1 MPRARRPCHRFPI
14 LESSGYLAVLLA
26 YAGGLVVLGLYLS
39 RRVRSSSD
47 FFVAGRQLPSGLI
60 FATFLAANIGAG
72 STVGASGAGYTQGLS
87 AIWWVGSAGLG
98 SLILAFFVGPK
109 IYRLAR
115 QYNFLTVGDF
125 LEMRYSR
132 AVGLFLG
139 ATLWLGCL
147 FILAGQLIAIAWI
160 LDAVAGVPKPW
171 GCAIGGLVVAAYFSS
186 GGLRT
191 AVWLHVIQIS
201 VKMAGFAIA
210 VPWALHAIGGL
221 SKLQAAPAPAG
232 YMSPVGIGA
241 AGVAGYI
248 VTFVPNFFIAPGLI
262 QKLYGARDESAVR
275 KGVGWQALVLLLYAV
290 LPALMG
296 MIAHAA
302 FPGLKPEMALPAVLR
317 QLLPWWIGALLLGAV
332 VSAEMSAGDAVLFML
347 STSIGKDLYQGVL
360 NPGASEAQ
368 LLRVTRWTSLAA
380 GVLGTV
386 LAIALPTVEAAVK
399 SFYGMIAVVLLVPLL
414 AGLYMKSPT
423 AAGALVTMTVS
434 VVAALTAHFLTAGKG
449 VSIFNPIAIGIG
461 AGAVIMGGMTCF
473 VWTGRLRS

>member
-1 MPRARRPCHRFPI
+1 LA
-14 LESSGYLAVLLA
+14 SSGYVAVLLA

-39 RRVRSSSD
+39 RRVRSSQD
-47 FFVAGRQLPSGLI
+47 FFVAGRQLPPGLI

-72 STVGASGAGYTQGLS
+72 STVGASGKGYSQGLS

-98 SLILAFFVGPK
+98 SLVLAFFVGPK

-115 QYNFLTVGDF
+115 KYNLLTVGDF

-132 AVGLFLG
+132 AVRLFLG

-160 LDAVAGVPKPW
+160 LDAAAGVSKPW
-171 GCAIGGLVVAAYFSS
+171 GCAIGGFVVAAYFSS
-186 GGLRT
+186 GGLRS
-191 AVWLHVIQIS
+191 AVWLHVVQIA
-201 VKMAGFAIA
+201 VKMTGFLIA
-210 VPWALHAIGGL
+210 VPWALHAIGGW

-248 VTFVPNFFIAPGLI
+248 VTFMPNFFIAPGLL

-275 KGVGWQALVLLLYAV
+275 KGVGWQAVVLLLYAI
-290 LPALMG
+290 LPALLG

-302 FPGLKPEMALPAVLR
+302 YPGLANPETGLPLILR
-317 QLLPWWIGALLLGAV
+317 HLLPWWMGALLLGAV

-360 NPGASEAQ
+360 NPAATEQQ
-368 LLRVTRWTSLAA
+368 LLRVTRWASLGA
-380 GVLGTV
+380 GVLGTA
-386 LAIALPTVEAAVK
+386 LAIALPTVEAAVR
-399 SFYGMIAVVLLVPLL
+399 SFYGMIAVVLLVPLV
-414 AGLYMKSPT
+414 AGLYMKSPS
-423 AAGALVTMTVS
+423 AAAALVTMTGS
-434 VVAALTAHFLTAGKG
+434 VIAALTAHFLTAGQG
-449 VSIFNPIAIGIG
+449 IGIFNPIAIGIG
-461 AGAVIMGGMTCF
+461 AGVVIMGGMTCF
-473 VWTGRLRS
+473 VWITRSRS